1 MNLDYVSILLF
12 LKRDRKVN
20 LFAIEVE
27 RVSSL
32 IRMANSFD
40 ENGDRF
46 FPWRQE
52 IYWATSNITM
62 CWASILIFHQEKIE

>member
-52 IYWATSNITM
+52 IY
-62 CWASILIFHQEKIE
+62 